1 MLRPLQKGDCRRITK
16 ICRITLD
23 LAYEDSAEGAPKTE
37 RTLRN
42 LIDKTL
48 DPALGAYMT
57 CTSGVLVKHLEF
69 PDPSPSDRSEK
80 RTAWFQHAKQQ
91 LALVDIERFAV
102 THAVS
107 TPIAVQRVSTNAA
120 KKK

>member
-1 MLRPLQKGDCRRITK
+1 
-16 ICRITLD
+16 
-23 LAYEDSAEGAPKTE
+23 
-37 RTLRN
+37 
-42 LIDKTL
+42 
-48 DPALGAYMT
+48 MT

-91 LALVDIERFAV
+91 LALLDIERFAV

-107 TPIAVQRVSTNAA
+107 APVPAHRIIKKAG

>member
-1 MLRPLQKGDCRRITK
+1 MK

-23 LAYEDSAEGAPKTE
+23 LAYEDSARGAPKTE

-48 DPALGAYMT
+48 DPVLGEYMT
-57 CTSGVLVKHLEF
+57 YTSGVLVKHVEF
-69 PDPSPSDRSEK
+69 PDPTPRDKNEK
-80 RTAWFQHAKQQ
+80 RLAWFRHAEQQ
-91 LALVDIERFAV
+91 LALLDIERFAV

-107 TPIAVQRVSTNAA
+107 TPIAVQRVGRNAA
-120 KKK
+120 KRK